1 MVTSEDIDYLEEH
14 LDSLSSDYNLFYD
27 SLRKLKGKDVSS
39 ALLQKSE
46 DYTRNGEGRL
56 ERMKAVY
63 NDFLGNFL
71 RVCDSYV
78 NNVSSI
84 EEERNE
90 CGRLKVDINI
100 LTDILKKKAKVME
113 TKTIETRREP
123 SFVYNDQSISKLN
136 VELVLQHPGSYY
148 YREYMSN
155 KRTSEDNVFI
165 DIDGSNDKL
174 IVKYMK
180 NDKSVIYDMKKMNT
194 EKRSKL
200 IDDMSFLELPIK
212 SDIIKQIGCNEDNE
226 MMEAWRERRVVM

>member
-63 NDFLGNFL
+63 NYFLGNFL

-84 EEERNE
+84 EEEERNE
-90 CGRLKVDINI
+90 VDN
-100 LTDILKKKAKVME
+100 
-113 TKTIETRREP
+113 
-123 SFVYNDQSISKLN
+123 
-136 VELVLQHPGSYY
+136 
-148 YREYMSN
+148 
-155 KRTSEDNVFI
+155 
-165 DIDGSNDKL
+165 
-174 IVKYMK
+174 
-180 NDKSVIYDMKKMNT
+180 
-194 EKRSKL
+194 
-200 IDDMSFLELPIK
+200 
-212 SDIIKQIGCNEDNE
+212 C
-226 MMEAWRERRVVM
+226 